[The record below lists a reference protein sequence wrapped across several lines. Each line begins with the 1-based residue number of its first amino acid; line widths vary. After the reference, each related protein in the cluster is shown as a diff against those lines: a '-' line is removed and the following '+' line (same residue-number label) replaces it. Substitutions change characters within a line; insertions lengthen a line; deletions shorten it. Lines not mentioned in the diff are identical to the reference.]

1 MTSKLKNFFSRTRR
15 KSIDKEGLTRDS
27 AEGPRYGLNLLY
39 DGADVDHPDVDFVA
53 VHGLGG
59 HPLKSFTDDE
69 TGCCWLRDLLPSNRP
84 HCRVLSYGYIDLF
97 SEVPVSLYDIARD
110 FLSALASYGHEQ
122 TTKRPRIFICH
133 STGGLV
139 VKRALIKAL
148 LHYSISMSDVYR
160 YTSGILFFGTPHRG
174 SSSADLG
181 LILPKILRVAAGVLP
196 VNQDLL
202 RQVQLDSRV
211 LNEMNQGFLHV
222 ASESLLIGS
231 PLLIGS
237 FYETQAT
244 KRFGIITARSS
255 AILDLN
261 SEYCVGLEATHARL
275 CKFKGPT
282 DANYKKVY
290 RVIETFCE
298 ITLLENDPL
307 DRSLASVSASPSQE
321 SLSQWIPCVASKKG
335 ITSMGLLEMAGSM
348 EQPKDYL
355 GAEMDII
362 AVHGLRGS
370 PVRSWI
376 DSSSQSMWLR
386 EMLQVDVPNARVMSY
401 GYRTEEV
408 LRGNDFALD
417 RLADDLVENIMDAR
431 AINQNIAVCMAGS

>member
-15 KSIDKEGLTRDS
+15 KSIDKEDLTRNS

-39 DGADVDHPDVDFVA
+39 DGLDVDHPDVDFVA
-53 VHGLGG
+53 VHGMNG
-59 HPLKSFTDDE
+59 HSLRSFTDAE
-69 TGCCWLRDLLPSNRP
+69 TGCCWLRDLLPSDRP
-84 HCRVLSYGYIDLF
+84 HCRVLSYGYIGHF
-97 SEVPVSLYDIARD
+97 TASPASFYDIAREL
-110 FLSALASYGHEQ
+110 LSALASYSHEQ
-122 TTKRPRIFICH
+122 ATKRPRIFICH

-139 VKRALIKAL
+139 VKRALIEASR
-148 LHYSISMSDVYR
+148 HPSAGISDVYR
-160 YTSGILFFGTPHRG
+160 YTSGILFLGTPHRG

-181 LILPKILRVAAGVLP
+181 LILPNIVRAAGLVP

-202 RQVQLDSRV
+202 RLVQLESRG

-222 ASESLLIGS
+222 AGES
-231 PLLIGS
+231 LLIGS

-244 KRFGIITARSS
+244 KRLGIITARSS

-282 DANYKKVY
+282 DANYEKVY

-298 ITLLENDPL
+298 ITLLENDPS
-307 DRSLASVSASPSQE
+307 DRFLASVSASPSQE

-408 LRGNDFALD
+408 LRGNDFALNT
-417 RLADDLVENIMDAR
+417 LANDLVENIMDAR
-431 AINQNIAVCMAGS
+431 ARIQNIAVCMAGS